1 MIQRKIYLWVIILIF
16 LFSLSC
22 PLLVQKGAC
31 ASVDEISL
39 HIIGEAQRNRAGNPV
54 LVAGVW
60 HYLNITLINS
70 EPSKLSVI
78 MYKGST
84 LPDVIEQDESTY
96 YSWEYDGSWKD
107 TTGYGENIYSYITE
121 SNCKKTGKTYSF
133 YIGIRSDVVK
143 NINIDEI
150 DYDKWTLEIKADNI
164 IIQNTSITVEEPVI
178 GFAPKSA
185 EFYLRCEPFT
195 STEIIPEHTFGIINL
210 YNIPFFINLSYT
222 QFENRITTTNTEII
236 VHPNETTSHEIT
248 VNTPTWPPGIITIEG
263 MLQAIPKHILQT
275 GVVSLPAA
283 PIQYFPLIK
292 IYVGRSNYTIYESP
306 TTGIV
311 FQYEENLDAKY
322 DEIKN
327 ITTYLSGNGEA
338 TVTITCVNATLLNI
352 FHEDNLLEQMPFTI
366 QSTNTSEEH
375 IVSQIHFTQENT
387 IAVITYQLELD
398 GEIQTFKTKINVG
411 PKSIVKEETSDNT
424 LLIIIIGIITVLV
437 IVYMIYSQ
445 MKYRRK

>member
-1 MIQRKIYLWVIILIF
+1 MIPKKAYLWVIILVL

-22 PLLVQKGAC
+22 PLLVQKGAS

-39 HIIGEAQRNRAGNPV
+39 HIIGEAQRSRAGNPV

-60 HYLNITLINS
+60 HYLNITLVDS
-70 EPSKLSVI
+70 ELSKLSI
-78 MYKGST
+78 ILYKGST
-84 LPDVIEQDESTY
+84 LPPVIEQDEDTY

-121 SNCKKTGKTYSF
+121 SNCKKTGNTYSF

-143 NINIDEI
+143 NTNIDEI
-150 DYDKWTLEIKADNI
+150 DFDKWTLEIKADNI
-164 IIQNTSITVEEPVI
+164 LIQNTSLTVEEPVI
-178 GFAPKSA
+178 GFASKSA

-195 STEIIPEHTFGIINL
+195 STEIIPDHTFGIINL
-210 YNIPFFINLSYT
+210 YNIPFSINLSYT
-222 QFENRITTTNTEII
+222 QFENKITTTNTEIV
-236 VHPNETTSHEIT
+236 VHPNQTTSHEIT
-248 VNTPTWPPGIITIEG
+248 VTTPSWPPGIIIIEG
-263 MLQAIPKHILQT
+263 IIQVIPKFVLQT
-275 GVVSLPAA
+275 GIVSLPAA
-283 PIQYFPLIK
+283 PTQNFPLIK

-311 FQYEENLDAKY
+311 FQYEENLEAEY

-338 TVTITCVNATLLNI
+338 TITISCENATLLNI
-352 FHEDNLLEQMPFTI
+352 YHEDTLLEQMPFTI

-387 IAVITYQLELD
+387 IAIITYQLELD

-411 PKSIVKEETSDNT
+411 PKTIIEEETSDNT
-424 LLIIIIGIITVLV
+424 LLIIIVGIITVLV

>member
-236 VHPNETTSHEIT
+236 VHPNETTSHEII

-311 FQYEENLDAKY
+311 FQYEENLDAEY

-375 IVSQIHFTQENT
+375 IVSQIHFTQENA